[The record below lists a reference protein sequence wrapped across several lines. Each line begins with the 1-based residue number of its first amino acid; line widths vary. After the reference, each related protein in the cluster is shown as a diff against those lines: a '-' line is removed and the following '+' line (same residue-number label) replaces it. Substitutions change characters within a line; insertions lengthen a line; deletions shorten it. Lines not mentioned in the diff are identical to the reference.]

1 MKLPFGIAAVLLVA
15 YSLFLQFGPQ
25 PKKVRIQSQWQE
37 NRYVLEKY
45 FRSSASAESEQPK
58 IVIAGS
64 SLSER
69 LDFSRFGAC
78 VYNAAL
84 SGESQMTGIAAVIR
98 ADQHPAQVFVEIN
111 IATRKAN
118 QDLIE
123 KADSILSKNV
133 NFLRTENMPINK
145 IFSFISSG
153 TKGPKASSINS
164 KVFENALETKMEN
177 YGTPIPETVLKSRL
191 DELLALTQTL
201 QKKGTEVIFYEMP
214 INSRLKDTPQT
225 LQIRNAFQ
233 RKFSN
238 YRMITQETL
247 AGVTPPQTVDGIH
260 LDPDEAQKTS
270 EILSQTFQ
278 PACSARMGP
287 GFK

>member
-1 MKLPFGIAAVLLVA
+1 
-15 YSLFLQFGPQ
+15 
-25 PKKVRIQSQWQE
+25 
-37 NRYVLEKY
+37 
-45 FRSSASAESEQPK
+45 
-58 IVIAGS
+58 
-64 SLSER
+64 
-69 LDFSRFGAC
+69 
-78 VYNAAL
+78 
-84 SGESQMTGIAAVIR
+84 
-98 ADQHPAQVFVEIN
+98 
-111 IATRKAN
+111 
-118 QDLIE
+118 
-123 KADSILSKNV
+123 
-133 NFLRTENMPINK
+133 
-145 IFSFISSG
+145 
-153 TKGPKASSINS
+153 
-164 KVFENALETKMEN
+164 
-177 YGTPIPETVLKSRL
+177 
-191 DELLALTQTL
+191 
-201 QKKGTEVIFYEMP
+201 MP